1 MGFADQPAV
10 AGGME
15 MEASAGHSI
24 GDIKVELSPGMTL
37 LRFTGWL
44 ATAVM
49 AAAVLGMLVTAVL

>member
-1 MGFADQPAV
+1 MD
-10 AGGME
+10 
-15 MEASAGHSI
+15 ASHSI

-49 AAAVLGMLVTAVL
+49 VAAVLGMLVTAVL